1 MKIAICISGQARNF
15 KQSYNGLKSYF
26 LDKYDC
32 DVYFHTWK
40 TPNFESTNF
49 GFGNTQYTLTDNDY
63 NDGILRTLAHKII
76 EKTNKNVSVLGLN
89 DRTAGH
95 HKKVDNLPPDHFKI
109 IKKSISIIQKSKKI

>member
-1 MKIAICISGQARNF
+1 MKKQQQFLKNISYILDILIIVIAYSSAKKIILNTGLQDFNYNF
-15 KQSYNGLKSYF
+15 LLLSI
-26 LDKYDC
+26 
-32 DVYFHTWK
+32 
-40 TPNFESTNF
+40 
-49 GFGNTQYTLTDNDY
+49 
-63 NDGILRTLAHKII
+63 ILWFSMSFFSKIYI